1 MTRRAGASPPSQPA
15 NVINYPSDSNFEAS
29 RSTSIHSQVGKA
41 ALLPLLQTAMEILR
55 GTQICVLALL
65 GLILIVSSTSVAQT
79 STRIKFRRGAI
90 HADVSGTL
98 NGLKSKRTYLIKVR
112 AGQTL
117 QTEQIG
123 DSPRRITIFVKDP
136 AGNDIGDSDASCNSR
151 REISPT
157 EAGDYRIEVVECLKA
172 DPWRGRFTFRVTV
185 R

>member
-1 MTRRAGASPPSQPA
+1 MKIS
-15 NVINYPSDSNFEAS
+15 
-29 RSTSIHSQVGKA
+29 
-41 ALLPLLQTAMEILR
+41 R

-65 GLILIVSSTSVAQT
+65 GLILIIPAVAQT
-79 STRIKFRRGAI
+79 PTRIKFRRGAV

-98 NGLKSKRTYLIKVR
+98 NSLKSKRIYLIKVR

-117 QTEQIG
+117 QTEQLG
-123 DSPRRITIFVKDP
+123 DSPHRITIFVKDP
-136 AGNDIGDSDASCNSR
+136 AGNDIGDSDASCNNR

-157 EAGDYRIEVVECLKA
+157 VAGDYRIEVVECLKA

>member
-1 MTRRAGASPPSQPA
+1 MT
-15 NVINYPSDSNFEAS
+15 S
-29 RSTSIHSQVGKA
+29 RMKTIVLS
-41 ALLPLLQTAMEILR
+41 LLLL
-55 GTQICVLALL
+55 V
-65 GLILIVSSTSVAQT
+65 VSSTALAQAP
-79 STRIKFRRGAI
+79 TRIKFRRGAVR
-90 HADVSGTL
+90 ADVSGTL
-98 NGLKSKRTYLIKVR
+98 NSVKSTRSYVIKVR

-151 REISPT
+151 REVSPT

-172 DPWRGRFTFRVTV
+172 EPWRGRFTFRVTV